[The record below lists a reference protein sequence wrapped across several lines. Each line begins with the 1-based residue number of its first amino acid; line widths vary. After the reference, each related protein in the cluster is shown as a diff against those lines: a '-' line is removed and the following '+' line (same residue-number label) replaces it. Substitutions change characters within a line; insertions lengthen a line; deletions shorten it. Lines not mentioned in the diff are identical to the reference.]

1 MAQKEL
7 SELSD
12 EELLKTAKLYKSMKI
27 YDAVIVGFLFGIAIY
42 NAANKGSFL
51 ITILPLFY
59 IPMVGKNNTRRKEI
73 FALLE
78 ERNLEL

>member
-1 MAQKEL
+1 MDNRTL
-7 SELSD
+7 LDLSD